1 MSELGI
7 PGSGINPVESEHTGQ
22 ALPCLSQLT
31 PVFGSQ
37 PCPGYCCL
45 FHPCSLENEPGAG
58 FYPRAKPEGW
68 LSPKPSPCC
77 APAPLSA
84 HRSCLLFI
92 PTVLDSLRNF
102 SPGRGRHLSLNQNL
116 SGSRTEAPTS
126 KPASAFRAALL
137 AACQAPLKFRTETGT
152 EEGASSKKMPLSGRA
167 LGTLGV
173 REAAPSLPP
182 GEKKKIPPGM
192 LQSLWTLPTLS
203 ARSPA
208 LFSLGIPSQLEKAG
222 GAEIAELCYQSALSS
237 PSPKTIPPLAL
248 QPGSS
253 AVLRFTRII
262 KRPFCLETFSLL

>member
-37 PCPGYCCL
+37 PCPGYCCV

-126 KPASAFRAALL
+126 KAASAFRAALL
-137 AACQAPLKFRTETGT
+137 AACLPGSFEIPHGDGHR
-152 EEGASSKKMPLSGRA
+152 GRSELQKDA
-167 LGTLGV
+167 L
-173 REAAPSLPP
+173 EWA
-182 GEKKKIPPGM
+182 
-192 LQSLWTLPTLS
+192 
-203 ARSPA
+203 
-208 LFSLGIPSQLEKAG
+208 SLGNAG
-222 GAEIAELCYQSALSS
+222 GAGGSSIPAPWREKKNPPRDAPKPLDTSHPLCPQ
-237 PSPKTIPPLAL
+237 PSPVFSQNSISAGEGWGCRDSRALLSECPFQPFPKNHPSFGTATWQLSRAPLH
-248 QPGSS
+248 
-253 AVLRFTRII
+253 
-262 KRPFCLETFSLL
+262 KDH